1 MRLCIFFVYTFL
13 LSLNLF
19 GQIYSYDKKYQ
30 EQLMSNAVEITDKQ
44 KEEIRNSLDK
54 WARFY
59 LDKNYKYNESVLLT
73 HPLSKESKKFRFDC
87 SGYISAVY
95 WSSSIAVFQKQA
107 VLDSGGVKTI
117 YATLSRYKKIYTN
130 SLPNT
135 GDIIMFDR
143 TTSNTEKLT
152 HAGIVLS
159 VDAEETVT
167 YVHSSTS
174 KGLVLGYMNRKYPAM
189 YMKDGKIINSYLKRG
204 GGIEALSAQ
213 LFNSYGTV
221 LDVP

>member
-1 MRLCIFFVYTFL
+1 MRLYIFIYIFL

-19 GQIYSYDKKYQ
+19 SQVYSYDKKYQ
-30 EQLMSNAVEITDKQ
+30 EQLVDNAIEITDKQ
-44 KEEIRNSLDK
+44 KEEVRSSLNK
-54 WARFY
+54 WANCY
-59 LDKNYKYNESVLLT
+59 LDKKYKYNESVLLK
-73 HPLSKESKKFRFDC
+73 HPLSKENKKFHFDC

-95 WSSSIAVFQKQA
+95 WSSNIAVFQKQA

-117 YATLSRYKKIYTN
+117 YATLSKYKKIYKDA
-130 SLPNT
+130 LPKT
-135 GDIIMFDR
+135 GDIVMFDR

-159 VDAEETVT
+159 VDEDETVT
-167 YVHSSTS
+167 YAHASTS
-174 KGLVLGYMNRKYPAM
+174 RGLVLGYMNRKYPTM

-204 GGIEALSAQ
+204 GGVEALSSQ

>member
-1 MRLCIFFVYTFL
+1 MRLYIFIYIFL

-19 GQIYSYDKKYQ
+19 SQVYSYDKKYQ
-30 EQLMSNAVEITDKQ
+30 EQLVDNAIEITDKQ
-44 KEEIRNSLDK
+44 KEEVRLSLNK
-54 WARFY
+54 WANFY
-59 LDKNYKYNESVLLT
+59 LDKKYKYNESVLLT
-73 HPLSKESKKFRFDC
+73 HPLSKENKKFRFDC

-95 WSSSIAVFQKQA
+95 WSSNIAVFQKQA

-117 YATLSRYKKIYTN
+117 YATLSKYKKIYKDA
-130 SLPNT
+130 LPKT
-135 GDIIMFDR
+135 GDIVMFDR

-159 VDAEETVT
+159 VDEDETVT
-167 YVHSSTS
+167 YAHASTS
-174 KGLVLGYMNRKYPAM
+174 RGLVLGYMNRKYPTM

-204 GGIEALSAQ
+204 GGVEALSSQ

>member
-1 MRLCIFFVYTFL
+1 MRLYIFIYIFL

-19 GQIYSYDKKYQ
+19 SQVYSYDKKYQ
-30 EQLMSNAVEITDKQ
+30 EQLVDNAIEITDKQ
-44 KEEIRNSLDK
+44 KEEVRSSLNK
-54 WARFY
+54 WANFY
-59 LDKNYKYNESVLLT
+59 LDKKYKYNESVLLT
-73 HPLSKESKKFRFDC
+73 HPLSKENKKFRFDC

-95 WSSSIAVFQKQA
+95 WSSNIAVFQKQA

-117 YATLSRYKKIYTN
+117 YATLSKYKKIYKDA
-130 SLPNT
+130 LPKT
-135 GDIIMFDR
+135 GDIVMFDR

-159 VDAEETVT
+159 VDEDETVT
-167 YVHSSTS
+167 YAHASTS
-174 KGLVLGYMNRKYPAM
+174 RGLVLGYMNRKYPTM

-204 GGIEALSAQ
+204 GGVEALSSQ